1 MIDFNQYNAVV
12 DFYDNQDN
20 NVREDYQHQNILS
33 LEQFKKAKDEITTWS
48 GYERTPLHSLEE
60 LAQQSNVAKIFYKDE
75 SYRFGLK
82 SFKALGGAYAVANL
96 LIEELSKQGIKA
108 GSKDL
113 LNKTYKNITDKITV
127 SCATDGNHGK
137 SVAWG
142 AKMFSCQ
149 CEIFIHSHVS
159 PKRQEEIEKFGATVT
174 RIDGNYDDSVRVA
187 DQRAQENG
195 YFTVSDTSY
204 EGYTKVPKD
213 VMQGYT
219 VMVDESLIQMNDIP
233 THIFLQGGVGG
244 MAAAVVSFFHEIYGE
259 DAPKFVIVEPKNA
272 DCLLQSARESTP
284 TIVHGDLETIMAG
297 LSCGEVSLL
306 AWDILKNTV
315 SSFLTIDDSS
325 VGTTMKL
332 LAQNNTPIVAG
343 ESSVAG
349 IIGFISANKDVQL
362 REKLGIDKNS
372 KILFYGTEGDTDE
385 VVYEQLVGLSS
396 QQVLKQI

>member
-187 DQRAQENG
+187 DQTAQENG

>member
-60 LAQQSNVAKIFYKDE
+60 LAQQSNVAKIYYKDE

-306 AWDILKNTV
+306 AWDILRNTV